1 LKPLS
6 HFFAE
11 VWSRHYSHPLSTEQI
26 SLFQLYDAVFRL
38 RDRLKRLDHSGEYLT
53 FPGLP
58 APLINPVA
66 WLLQHGHHGSL
77 IRGVR
82 QAITHGD
89 LHGDNLFVDG
99 EHAWVIDFERTGSG
113 HILRDFVELEVDIV
127 TRLVPFPPNNLA
139 QFYDLARVL
148 AAPATLIAPFQ
159 TSERLQADPG
169 SRKTLAVIAGLRHLA
184 YGTTQNSDSRE
195 YLWGLLLDA
204 LFVASLTPPEAP
216 QRDRALLLSAVLCDR
231 LSQ

>member
-1 LKPLS
+1 
-6 HFFAE
+6 
-11 VWSRHYSHPLSTEQI
+11 
-26 SLFQLYDAVFRL
+26 LFQLYDAVFRL
-38 RDRLKRLDHSGEYLT
+38 RDRLKRLDHGGAYLT

-58 APLINPVA
+58 APLINPVT
-66 WLLQHGHHGSL
+66 WVLRHGQQGSL

-127 TRLVPFPPNNLA
+127 TRLVPFPANDLA
-139 QFYDLARVL
+139 QFYELARVL
-148 AAPATLIAPFQ
+148 AQPATLIAPFQ
-159 TSERLQADPG
+159 TSERLQADPT
-169 SRKTLAVIAGLRHLA
+169 SRKALAVIAGLRHLA

-216 QRDRALLLSAVLCDR
+216 QRDRALLLSAVLCDH
-231 LSQ
+231 LSREVKIS